1 MVSCHVTLIE
11 SVSKID
17 VQISTCHNLK
27 SEALKLFFSPSPYTV
42 HCPNREPRQSGRLTP
57 NKTET
62 PLITQSRHYT
72 NPYFHLSKWN
82 RNSDS
87 VLCWLGVTWPQPYF
101 SILAKIFPICYGNFS
116 CCYDGKLQ
124 ELKIPL
130 PPNFKELVSFRVTKR
145 KIAITDRI
153 YFAMIEKR
161 GPGRSNFCTQTCVF
175 HDRVNYWQQFF
186 SYIFCT
192 YMEFTWKSYIDSSKG
207 LCSNLIS

>member
-1 MVSCHVTLIE
+1 MKPFQSEIHNSIL
-11 SVSKID
+11 SLKIRGW
-17 VQISTCHNLK
+17 HL
-27 SEALKLFFSPSPYTV
+27 LFSSPPYTV

-87 VLCWLGVTWPQPYF
+87 VLCWLGVTWPELYF
-101 SILAKIFPICYGNFS
+101 SILAKMFPIYYGNFS
-116 CCYDGKLQ
+116 YCYDGKLQ
-124 ELKIPL
+124 ELNHQI
-130 PPNFKELVSFRVTKR
+130 FKEIVSFRAAKFCH
-145 KIAITDRI
+145 DR
-153 YFAMIEKR
+153 KR
-161 GPGRSNFCTQTCVF
+161 GPCGSKFCTQTCVF

-192 YMEFTWKSYIDSSKG
+192 MWSSLENPG
-207 LCSNLIS
+207 